1 MKYGW
6 NKNRDVWNDIPEYL
20 VNAKWTDLHFQ
31 KESLNIIPNKTGIYI
46 MYLNSFYNIKENLKF
61 CTPIYVGIGNL
72 KRRFKD
78 HIDETKEKSLISK
91 FKKNLKYKQDKKTI
105 IYYAYMLLNNRDQMR
120 TIEQYFIDT
129 FGPMFNNINSKK
141 ISVKKVNKLRQ

>member
-1 MKYGW
+1 
-6 NKNRDVWNDIPEYL
+6 
-20 VNAKWTDLHFQ
+20 
-31 KESLNIIPNKTGIYI
+31 